1 MVDGPLRE
9 GNGEEVTTANLT
21 APREAVVATVEAPR
35 KWKTPI
41 AFGVFALLAL
51 LFFGLAGDA
60 RDVAFGWSDANDA
73 IALEDLSVNSKA
85 FGTVLGVLMV
95 LIAGLAAV
103 LVYKRRKVPAW
114 LIVPFGV
121 LFVWA
126 LVGWVGAGGRVPV
139 EFLLTGALAL
149 STPVVFGSL
158 AGVIGERVGVVNI
171 AIEGQ
176 LLIGAFVAAVTA
188 SVTDS
193 LTAGLVAAMLG
204 GALVS
209 LVLAAFSIV
218 YLVDQVIVGVVLN
231 ALAIGITNFLYS
243 AVLNDRSAE
252 LNFPGT
258 LPFLPIPFLSDIPII
273 GGVLFNQRITTY
285 AMFVL
290 VPLVY
295 WILFKT
301 KWGLRI
307 RAVGEHPLAADTVG
321 INVKRTRFW
330 TVTLAGM
337 IAGLGGGA
345 LTLGSVGAFVRE
357 MSAGQGFIAL
367 AAVIL
372 GRWNPWLAAAAAL
385 LFGFSRNFR
394 IWAGQAGSTIPPDLI
409 AMTPY
414 LVTLIAVA
422 GLVGRAVGPAAAG
435 KPYVKQ

>member
-1 MVDGPLRE
+1 M
-9 GNGEEVTTANLT
+9 TTVLNRSTLGGAPAMT
-21 APREAVVATVEAPR
+21 ADAPRN
-35 KWKTPI
+35 WKTPI
-41 AFGVFALLAL
+41 ALGVLGLLA
-51 LFFGLAGDA
+51 FFAFGIFGD
-60 RDVAFGWSDANDA
+60 RQDVAFGWSSAGDVITLD
-73 IALEDLSVNSKA
+73 DYVVNSRIFCIVVGA
-85 FGTVLGVLMV
+85 IMLV
-95 LIAGLAAV
+95 IAGVAAW
-103 LVYKRRKVPAW
+103 YANQRRVVPVW

-139 EFLLTGALAL
+139 EFILTGALAL
-149 STPVVFGSL
+149 STPVVFGALS
-158 AGVIGERVGVVNI
+158 GVIGERVGVSNI

-176 LLIGAFVAAVTA
+176 LLMGAFLSAVTA
-188 SVTDS
+188 SITGS
-193 LTAGLVAAMLG
+193 LFAGLLAAMLG

-209 LVLAAFSIV
+209 LVLAVFSIR
-218 YLVDQVIVGVVLN
+218 YLVDQIIVGVVLN
-231 ALAIGITNFLYS
+231 ALAIGITNFFYS
-243 AVLNDRSAE
+243 AVLSGNSAE
-252 LNFPGT
+252 FNFPGT
-258 LPFLPIPFLSDIPII
+258 LPFLPIPLLSDIP
-273 GGVLFNQRITTY
+273 VLGAVFFNQRITTY

-290 VPLVY
+290 VPLV
-295 WILFKT
+295 WFVLFKT
-301 KWGLRI
+301 KIGLRI

-330 TVTLAGM
+330 TVTTAGM

-372 GRWNPWLAAAAAL
+372 GRWNPWLATLAAL

-422 GLVGRAVGPAAAG
+422 GLVGRAVAPAAVG
-435 KPYVKQ
+435 KPYVKE

>member
-1 MVDGPLRE
+1 MSVIE
-9 GNGEEVTTANLT
+9 Q
-21 APREAVVATVEAPR
+21 VAKPAKKVLSADAPR
-35 KWKTPI
+35 KWKSPIALTVMGLLVFI
-41 AFGVFALLAL
+41 AFGLL
-51 LFFGLAGDA
+51 GDS
-60 RDVAFGWSDANDA
+60 RDVSFGWSDSGDS
-73 IALEDLSVNSKA
+73 IVLDDLTVNSRI
-85 FGTVLGVLMV
+85 FCTVLGLLM
-95 LIAGLAAV
+95 LAIAGVSWWLAWS
-103 LVYKRRKVPAW
+103 RRRIPMW

-121 LFVWA
+121 FFVWA

-149 STPVVFGSL
+149 STPVVFGAL
-158 AGVIGERVGVVNI
+158 AGVVGERVGVVNI

-176 LLIGAFVAAVTA
+176 LLMGAFLSAVTA
-188 SVTDS
+188 SITGS
-193 LTAGLVAAMLG
+193 LAAGIFAAMLG

-209 LVLAAFSIV
+209 LVLAAFSIK
-218 YLVDQVIVGVVLN
+218 YFVDQIIVGVVLN
-231 ALAIGITNFLYS
+231 ALALGITNFFYS
-243 AVLNDRSAE
+243 AVLSDNSAA

-273 GGVLFNQRITTY
+273 GSVFFDQRITTY

-290 VPLVY
+290 VPVV
-295 WILFKT
+295 WFVLFKT
-301 KWGLRI
+301 RIGLRI

-321 INVKRTRFW
+321 INVNRTRFW
-330 TVTLAGM
+330 TVTVAGM

-372 GRWNPWLAAAAAL
+372 GRWNPWLATLAAL

-422 GLVGRAVGPAAAG
+422 GLVGRAVAPAAVG
-435 KPYVKQ
+435 KPYIKS